1 MDNKEK
7 IDKLLNKQMRNE
19 LTIAKLIFKI
29 FPFNCIITS
38 IIQTTVF
45 FVIIFAWIIRVILD
59 FQKKIPLRLVWQ
71 SLSSI
76 LSRHSLHLFIFY
88 LINYAVFFSLKR
100 SHQIPHVNSLFDSI
114 KIMKLE
120 QMFIINRV
128 LFFLYFW

>member
-45 FVIIFAWIIRVILD
+45 FLWSFLLELSLISKKNSVATCLTILVKH
-59 FQKKIPLRLVWQ
+59 FK
-71 SLSSI
+71 SAFSSP
-76 LSRHSLHLFIFY
+76 FY
-88 LINYAVFFSLKR
+88 FLPY
-100 SHQIPHVNSLFDSI
+100 
-114 KIMKLE
+114 KLCG
-120 QMFIINRV
+120 V
-128 LFFLYFW
+128 LFTKTITSDSACQLVIWFNKNYETGANVYYK